1 MNIHIHTYI
10 YNIYIYIYIY
20 TYIYIYVYIYICIY
34 MSVKVVK
41 QGTYPFDF
49 SYPCHSLKMCAS
61 ANNFQE
67 IFQKD

>member
-1 MNIHIHTYI
+1 MF
-10 YNIYIYIYIY
+10 
-20 TYIYIYVYIYICIY
+20 IYICIY

>member
-1 MNIHIHTYI
+1 
-10 YNIYIYIYIY
+10 
-20 TYIYIYVYIYICIY
+20 

-67 IFQKD
+67 IFQKDYLGTLVNSSFCL